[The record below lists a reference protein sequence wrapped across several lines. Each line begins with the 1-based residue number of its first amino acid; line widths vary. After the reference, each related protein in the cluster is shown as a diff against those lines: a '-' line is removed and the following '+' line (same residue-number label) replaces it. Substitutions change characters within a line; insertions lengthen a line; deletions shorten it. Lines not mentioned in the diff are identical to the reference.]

1 MYVQMAPYLLIVLN
15 ELEMSPC
22 SHSRSTAHLCV
33 FKYNAREWTFF
44 KEMVPYIFRQQI
56 FTPE

>member
-1 MYVQMAPYLLIVLN
+1 MYKQMAPYLLIVLN
-15 ELEMSPC
+15 ELGTSQR
-22 SHSRSTAHLCV
+22 SHNRSTAHLCV
-33 FKYNAREWTFF
+33 FKYNVREWTFL